1 PFSRAGLDIK
11 PMNRVLVVGAPRSGT
26 TWLAQVLAA
35 EPGSRLVHEP
45 DNPAFH
51 PDAAEARALYGGYA
65 SLHRGERVPAYEE
78 LWDAA
83 FATAPADGPVIA
95 KSVYAAFALEWL
107 AHRYAPQVVIIER
120 HPVRVVASWM
130 RLGFHVGQMPTR
142 ERITAEHV
150 ERALLPAWDPQA
162 PRLVQVSW
170 VVALLMTAMCTAR
183 LSHPEWTVV
192 SHEWLSAYPAGRLAA
207 LAGALDLRWT
217 ETSES
222 LVRNLGVAPTVPV
235 AVDAG
240 GIPIAWN
247 DHPVA
252 DARAAMALL
261 RRFPAL
267 SPWVGAAASDAD
279 AMSSEMPNS
288 MVPSR

>member
-1 PFSRAGLDIK
+1 
-11 PMNRVLVVGAPRSGT
+11 MNRVLVVGAPRSGT

-35 EPGSRLVHEP
+35 APGCRLVHEP

-51 PDAAEARALYGGYA
+51 PDAAEARAVYGGYA
-65 SLHRGERVPAYEE
+65 SLHRGERVPVYEE

-83 FATAPADGPVIA
+83 FGAAPVDSTVIA

-107 AHRYAPQVVIIER
+107 ADRYAPQVVIIER

-150 ERALLPAWDPQA
+150 EPARLPAWDPQA

-170 VVALLMTAMCTAR
+170 VVALLTTAVRVAR

-192 SHEWLSAYPAGRLAA
+192 SHEWLSVYPAGRLAA
-207 LAGALDLRWT
+207 LTEALGLSWT
-217 ETSES
+217 AASES

-235 AVDAG
+235 AIDAG

-247 DHPVA
+247 GYPVA
-252 DARAAMALL
+252 DARAAIALL
-261 RRFPAL
+261 RRVPAL
-267 SPWVGAAASDAD
+267 APWLDATASDPAVNGVLEMVD
-279 AMSSEMPNS
+279 AHT
-288 MVPSR
+288 